1 MNNSGINERVKIEKD
16 GEGNCVKKDL
26 LFVDGYNMIGSWPE
40 LVRLKRAD
48 KMQDARDLL
57 LHELSNYAKYEEIEV
72 RVVFD
77 AQFVPGIQQTYKQYA
92 LSVVFTK
99 EGETADSY
107 IEQAVGEENLLLT
120 NVSVATSDLAEQW
133 IVFQKGASRKSANEL
148 FEEIKQ
154 TKKKI
159 DVDSMVYQMQQKR
172 RRSSLTIEDEEKLKK
187 FYQELVK
194 RNE

>member
-1 MNNSGINERVKIEKD
+1 M
-16 GEGNCVKKDL
+16 KKDL
-26 LFVDGYNMIGSWPE
+26 LFVDGYNMIGAWPE
-40 LVRLKRAD
+40 FVRLKRAN

-57 LHELSNYAKYEEIEV
+57 LHELSNYAKYEEVEV

-92 LSVVFTK
+92 LSVIFTK

-120 NVSVATSDLAEQW
+120 NVAVATSDLAEQW
-133 IVFQKGASRKSANEL
+133 IVFQKGAARKSANEL

-159 DVDSMVYQMQQKR
+159 QIDSTLYQMKQKR
-172 RRSSLTIEDEEKLKK
+172 RRSSLKIEDEKKLKEL
-187 FYQELVK
+187 YQHLVEK
-194 RNE
+194 NE